1 LSPPA
6 LSMLRH
12 IVGQAQIAE
21 TSLSVCG
28 EMASDPLG
36 VIALVGL
43 GVRSLSVA
51 PTSINLIKEVVRN
64 LDAKSA
70 EKLVLDLVD
79 SEEHSLRSQFHE
91 YALSEGIPLEP

>member
-1 LSPPA
+1 
-6 LSMLRH
+6 MLRH
-12 IVGQAQIAE
+12 IVGQAQIAGI
-21 TSLSVCG
+21 SLSVCG

-64 LDAKSA
+64 LDANSA